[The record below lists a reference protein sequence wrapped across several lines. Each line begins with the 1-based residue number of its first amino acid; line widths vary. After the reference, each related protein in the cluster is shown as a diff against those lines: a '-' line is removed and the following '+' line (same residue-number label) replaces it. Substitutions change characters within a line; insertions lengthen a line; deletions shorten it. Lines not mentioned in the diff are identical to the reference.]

1 MGGLDLLELFY
12 WITFVF
18 GLAYG
23 VFGLVAGGLGGHD
36 IGGHGV
42 DVGHDAAV
50 GHGISVD
57 HDVAGGHDVGAGHE
71 VAGHHVS
78 PFNSLTVA
86 AFCLA
91 VGGIGLLSYKYAG
104 LPGWLAFLV
113 STIGALL
120 VSAAFFLAVWRPLV
134 RSQGSS
140 SPDIRDLLE
149 ALATVRV
156 SIPASGLGEVVF
168 SARGSRMQLPA
179 RSDNGAPLPS
189 GTRVAIVRIRKGV
202 AEVVSMED
210 EALGPSPDEG

>member
-1 MGGLDLLELFY
+1 MGGLDLLALFY

-42 DVGHDAAV
+42 DIGHDAAV
-50 GHGISVD
+50 GHDFGD
-57 HDVAGGHDVGAGHE
+57 GHE
-71 VAGHHVS
+71 FAGHHVS
-78 PFNSLTVA
+78 PFNSLTIA

-91 VGGIGLLSYKYAG
+91 VGGIGLLSYQYVG
-104 LPGWLAFLV
+104 LPGWLAIVV

-140 SPDIRDLLE
+140 SPDIRDLIE

-156 SIPASGLGEVVF
+156 SIPASGLGEVGF

-179 RSDNGAPLPS
+179 RSDNGTPLPS

-210 EALGPSPDEG
+210 EALGPLPDEG